1 MRIQSKQSFP
11 QIEKVKNK
19 SVNMILCGEGMKKEI
34 QREKEANIIL
44 EQLMNLLQNNY
55 GNGKKTKDNYVRR
68 LDKEIKDSIKSN
80 EYRVKDTMDNLR
92 RLQRDNDEN
101 LNKVSFIMKIAFK
114 A

>member
-1 MRIQSKQSFP
+1 
-11 QIEKVKNK
+11 
-19 SVNMILCGEGMKKEI
+19 MILCGGGMKKEI

-55 GNGKKTKDNYVRR
+55 GNGKKTKENYARR
-68 LDKEIKDSIKSN
+68 LDKEIKNSIRSN
-80 EYRVKDTMDNLR
+80 EYRVKSTMDNLR